1 VTAHST
7 LEPALSPMRHV
18 AALRPGRVV
27 PVTTFDG
34 WMAGRPDLPARIRCI
49 KIDVE
54 GGEARV
60 LTGMPGILRARSL
73 TILCETSTGSRADE
87 ILAAA
92 GFQRRRIEPGAS
104 PYGNFLYLRP

>member
-1 VTAHST
+1 MNRNTWVLATF
-7 LEPALSPMRHV
+7 PALEAP
-18 AALRPGRVV
+18 VV
-27 PVTTFDG
+27 RMCRAVTTLDG

-60 LTGMPGILRARSL
+60 LTGMAGILRAHSL

-92 GFQRRRIEPGAS
+92 GFQRQRIEPGAS
-104 PYGNFLYLRP
+104 PYGNFLYVRP